1 MLAFSG
7 LVGHVVEDLV
17 THDGGHRPPD
27 LMVACNVDFV
37 LALSYRKGSIRD
49 IIKHKSISGITAGP
63 NKMKMKRVGTGTSV
77 KSPKMTASLSRIK
90 AERGL
95 SRMLSS
101 PTRILEASAPLGIF
115 FIK

>member
-7 LVGHVVEDLV
+7 LVRHVVEDLV
-17 THDGGHRPPD
+17 AHDGGHRPAD

-37 LALSYRKGSIRD
+37 LALKKMHVNTKIRLLLD
-49 IIKHKSISGITAGP
+49 FITAGP

-77 KSPKMTASLSRIK
+77 RSPKIVASLSRIK
-90 AERGL
+90 ADKGL

-101 PTRILEASAPLGIF
+101 PTRMLEASAPFGIF
-115 FIK
+115 FMK